1 MDFINEVDPASL
13 DGQNEKLSVNKSLS
27 VEDMIDFDSIMFANL
42 NERDEESDDYY
53 LFQFGVGGP
62 A

>member
-1 MDFINEVDPASL
+1 MNFIHEVDPTSL
-13 DGQNEKLSVNKSLS
+13 DGMKKELSVTKS
-27 VEDMIDFDSIMFANL
+27 VTP
-42 NERDEESDDYY
+42 DEELQFDPGYYTEDENDDYY

>member
-1 MDFINEVDPASL
+1 MDFINEVDPTSL
-13 DGQNEKLSVNKSLS
+13 DGQTEKLSVEKSNTI
-27 VEDMIDFDSIMFANL
+27 EDMVDFESINF
-42 NERDEESDDYY
+42 NEYDEESDDYY

>member
-1 MDFINEVDPASL
+1 MDFIDEVSPTSL
-13 DGQNEKLSVNKSLS
+13 DGQNENLSIEIYQNL
-27 VEDMIDFDSIMFANL
+27 IDNSSIYF
-42 NERDEESDDYY
+42 EDEESDDYY

>member
-1 MDFINEVDPASL
+1 MDFINEVDPTSL
-13 DGQNEKLSVNKSLS
+13 DGQTEKLSVEKSFLE
-27 VEDMIDFDSIMFANL
+27 EDMIDFESYIFGED
-42 NERDEESDDYY
+42 DEESDDYY

>member
-13 DGQNEKLSVNKSLS
+13 DGQNEKLSVEKSLL
-27 VEDMIDFDSIMFANL
+27 VENLIDFESAYVVVD
-42 NERDEESDDYY
+42 DEESDDYY